1 MDASIRMSNS
11 FHTATVFIV
20 DDITNPGQRVHW
32 EGMFR
37 EIKVVSTQMVLSG
50 HGPWMHLCP
59 SFKTSHVLH
68 MTESFK
74 NQHINLADVVRN
86 CFHDRRN
93 DREMRW
99 KLVNYETWLEK
110 RNGAT
115 SGRFPMHC
123 LALLTEAEK
132 KANGEFKRAKG
143 LEGFGKFWDKII

>member
-20 DDITNPGQRVHW
+20 DDITNPGQRVQW

-37 EIKVVSTQMVLSG
+37 EIKVMSTQMVLSG
-50 HGPWMHLCP
+50 HGPWMHLRP

-86 CFHDRRN
+86 CFPDRRN
-93 DREMRW
+93 TGN
-99 KLVNYETWLEK
+99 LVGSW
-110 RNGAT
+110 
-115 SGRFPMHC
+115 
-123 LALLTEAEK
+123 
-132 KANGEFKRAKG
+132 
-143 LEGFGKFWDKII
+143 